1 MPVRPVRFS
10 SDACFN
16 PKPPT
21 YPKPMQE
28 PIRPGLTRL
37 RDEASEIVNLVDVQS
52 EAGEFA
58 DRAWQTLCLGL
69 PPMGLEAVVAES
81 EGDRLGWPG
90 EQGIGSERV
99 AGRHEHNPPGHGPV
113 FHDPIEIVGPDSWD
127 IKRDGQHRLGPTLTA
142 YSGGSLYRSTLP
154 DLPHLS
160 YNFSAVLPSTYGG
173 LGVRRND
180 QHAIKQW

>member
-10 SDACFN
+10 SNACLN

-21 YPKPMQE
+21 YPKSMQKSV
-28 PIRPGLTRL
+28 RPCLARL
-37 RDEASEIVNLVDVQS
+37 RDEASEIVNLVDVQPKV
-52 EAGEFA
+52 GKLA

-69 PPMGLEAVVAES
+69 PPMGLKAVVAES
-81 EGDRLGWPG
+81 EGDRVGWPG

-113 FHDPIEIVGPDSWD
+113 FYDPIEIVGPDSRD

-142 YSGGSLYRSTLP
+142 DSGGSLYRPALP
-154 DLPHLS
+154 HLPHLS
-160 YNFSAVLPSTYGG
+160 YNFSTVLPSTYSG
-173 LGVRRND
+173 LGVRRDD